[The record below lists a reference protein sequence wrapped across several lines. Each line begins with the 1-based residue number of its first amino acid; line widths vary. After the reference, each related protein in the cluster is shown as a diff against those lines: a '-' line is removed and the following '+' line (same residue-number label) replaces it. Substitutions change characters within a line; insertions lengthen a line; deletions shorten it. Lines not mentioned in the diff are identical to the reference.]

1 MEGLSLVVW
10 SLVLGDIGPECERP
24 IEGIVGCVSSG
35 LVSLHMKGT
44 FLGESFIISRN
55 WLALGGAVSPRSK
68 MSKH

>member
-10 SLVLGDIGPECERP
+10 SLVLGDIGPECEHP
-24 IEGIVGCVSSG
+24 MEEIAGCVSSG
-35 LVSLHMKGT
+35 LVSLHVKGT
-44 FLGESFIISRN
+44 FLGESFTISRN